1 MRVLIAEDDPGIRDL
16 LHDLIARQGQ
26 SVTLARDGDEA
37 WSLFKEHGADV
48 IISDWLMPKVEGP
61 ELCRR
66 VREYDAPYAYFI
78 MLTALGDQQHHLTGR
93 KSGADDYLSK
103 PFDMEDLAARMVT
116 ADRVITLH
124 RRREALLRLA
134 RHVATAT
141 EPAAL
146 FETLLDEALHLN
158 RLEAGFVSQ
167 VAGETESVVAQQLV
181 DLGETQ
187 AAPLLG
193 AMHAVAS
200 AAAAQR
206 RPEIAGSCIA
216 VALIHEGQLLGTL
229 ALGTRD
235 QRRTFG
241 REEAESLETMGTLCA
256 AALAAL
262 ERARL
267 AGVLLAARTA
277 QHELNN
283 RLGVVLGYA
292 EMLAE
297 YPDLPESMNE
307 IVNEIVSGAKELA
320 ETVDQL
326 RRVTRIRETP
336 RPSLTGPTLNL
347 HESVA

>member
-1 MRVLIAEDDPGIRDL
+1 
-16 LHDLIARQGQ
+16 
-26 SVTLARDGDEA
+26 
-37 WSLFKEHGADV
+37 
-48 IISDWLMPKVEGP
+48 
-61 ELCRR
+61 
-66 VREYDAPYAYFI
+66 
-78 MLTALGDQQHHLTGR
+78 
-93 KSGADDYLSK
+93 
-103 PFDMEDLAARMVT
+103 
-116 ADRVITLH
+116 
-124 RRREALLRLA
+124 LRLA
-134 RHVATAT
+134 RQVATAT

-167 VAGETESVVAQQLV
+167 VADGTESVVAQQLV
-181 DLGETQ
+181 DLTEAQ
-187 AAPLLG
+187 AAPLLD
-193 AMHAVAS
+193 AMHEVAS

-206 RPEIAGSCIA
+206 RPESALSCIA

-297 YPDLPESMNE
+297 YPDLPESMSE
-307 IVNEIVSGAKELA
+307 IVNEIVIGAKDLA